1 MSIKFMSAAIAPATV
16 VAGASFILTVEAE
29 YRPLSW
35 AELEGESLTFGQLDQ
50 KALIWQRFE
59 SALWINLAV

>member
-1 MSIKFMSAAIAPATV
+1 MSIKFMSATIAPATV

-35 AELEGESLTFGQLDQ
+35 AQLEGEALTFAQLDSR
-50 KALIWQRFE
+50 ALVWQVFE
-59 SALWINLAV
+59 FGAWSE

>member
-16 VAGASFILTVEAE
+16 VAGASFILSVEAE

-35 AELEGESLTFGQLDQ
+35 AQLEAEGLTFAQLDGM
-50 KALIWQRFE
+50 ALAWTRFE
-59 SALWINLAV
+59 SGAWGE